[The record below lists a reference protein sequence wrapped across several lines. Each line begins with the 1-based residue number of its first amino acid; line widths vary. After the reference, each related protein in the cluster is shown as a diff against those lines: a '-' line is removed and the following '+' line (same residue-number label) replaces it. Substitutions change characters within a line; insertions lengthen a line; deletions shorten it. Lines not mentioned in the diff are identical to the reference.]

1 MIPIMKSARFLS
13 AFLAIGLLWAA
24 YGCGPAEP
32 EPPQPRTAPPA
43 EFFSDPGP
51 IEPRP
56 QGEVARGRM
65 QIPGYRLNFG
75 DELEVIYQVRHDV
88 QPEAYKLQIE
98 DRINIRFPF
107 QPELNQTLQ
116 IPSDGEISVL
126 LIKDPVRV
134 VGLTSRELREVLLK
148 EYGRNIQN
156 PEFTVVVEQANVKV
170 EELKRTIT
178 TAPRGQSRLVPVAP
192 DGRLSLPYVSG
203 VMAYGLTLPELIET
217 LNKEYRKAGIEGI
230 EVSVNIL
237 NVAPV
242 KVYVLGEVNKPG
254 VINVTHQATLT
265 HVIAAAGGMIRGRA
279 VDAKVLLI
287 RRRGFPVP
295 TGAVLNLHY
304 LITGLE
310 NQAVKNQ
317 PVDVAALR
325 FDPFVQDDDVVYIPS
340 TQLAKNDDWIKWIFT
355 EGIYRVVPWSSSA
368 SASYSIVDSKNLLV
382 P

>member
-1 MIPIMKSARFLS
+1 M
-13 AFLAIGLLWAA
+13 LAIGLLWSAC
-24 YGCGPAEP
+24 GCATDP
-32 EPPQPRTAPPA
+32 EPPQPRNSPPT
-43 EFFSDPGP
+43 EFFTDPGP

-56 QGEVARGRM
+56 QGQVTRGRM

-75 DELEVIYQVRHDV
+75 DELEIIYQVRHDV

-98 DRINIRFPF
+98 DRIDVQFPF
-107 QPELNQTLQ
+107 QPELNQRRQ
-116 IPSDGEISVL
+116 IPSDGFVSML
-126 LIKDPVRV
+126 LIKDPVRA

-148 EYGRNIQN
+148 EYGKSIQN

-178 TAPRGQSRLVPVAP
+178 TAPRGQSRLLPVAP
-192 DGRLSLPYVSG
+192 DGRLSLPYVPD
-203 VMAYGLTLPELIET
+203 VMAYGLTLPELIDS

-254 VINVTHQATLT
+254 EIKVTHQATLT
-265 HVIAAAGGMIRGRA
+265 QVIASAGGMIRGRA
-279 VDAKVLLI
+279 EQSKVLLL
-287 RRRGFPVP
+287 RRRGFAVP

-310 NQAVKNQ
+310 DQAVKGQ
-317 PVDVAALR
+317 PVDTAALR

-340 TQLAKNDDWIKWIFT
+340 NQLAKNNDWIKQIFT
-355 EGIYRVVPWSSSA
+355 EGIYRVVPWTTSA
-368 SASYSIVDSKNLLV
+368 GFTYSIVSSNSGFLGT